1 MFSGKYCCFIFR
13 QRRKHEKVLSVCLFI
28 SIILLVSKLITQ
40 EVYSTEKRQISGETQ
55 SCIHPQ
61 LDPNLPEIMKFFKKL
76 PEIKCNEEEDWI
88 FVKEGVLLKSPKI
101 NSKYGNFECD
111 YIPIIRGAD
120 DFSISDG
127 PVIKNIQN
135 GTLINS
141 DFFRISCKSKKGV
154 HYDNVHCAIAKQ
166 EETLKRSEKIQAPKN
181 MPKLSVIMFGIDS
194 VSHMTWLRM
203 LPKSHKYFTKLGGL
217 VLNGY
222 NIVGDGTPQALLPIL
237 TGQTE
242 WELPEAR
249 RGRKNASVVDGHPWI
264 WKNFRDAGYVTQYG
278 EDSPNIGTFTY
289 RMLGFKKQP
298 VDHYM
303 RTYHMEAEKHYSKN
317 KAYCLG
323 SEKRDNI
330 FLNWIKHFV
339 EMYNTKPK
347 FSFLFY
353 SECSH
358 GDNNLIQHVDND
370 LFAFLTY
377 MKTSGHLDHT
387 ILILMADHGARF
399 QNVRETVQGKLE
411 ERMPYF
417 SFLFP
422 QWFATKYPD
431 AYKNFKTNTH
441 RLTTPFDIHETFMH
455 LFNFTDF
462 KPGSTTSRGISLF
475 KEIPKKR
482 SCQDAD
488 IEPHWCAC
496 LHWDPVSLDDERI
509 KKSAMEAVRFINSLT
524 SKFRSECRELK
535 LFDIKQAFRFRA
547 TEQLLKFKQS
557 SDNDGRFAD
566 LSDKMVEKEYLIQV
580 TFHVT
585 PGNGL
590 FEVTLK
596 HNVAL
601 DTYIVKS
608 GEISRINKYGSAPNC
623 IASRYPN
630 LRQYCYC
637 VKQTN

>member
-1 MFSGKYCCFIFR
+1 MFSSKYLCFIFR
-13 QRRKHEKVLSVCLFI
+13 QRRKHEKILAMCLLI

-40 EVYSTEKRQISGETQ
+40 ETYRTQKRQTSFDNQ
-55 SCIHPQ
+55 SCVHPQ
-61 LDPNLPEIMKFFKKL
+61 LNPNNPEIAKFFKKL
-76 PEIKCNEEEDWI
+76 PEIKCNEEENWI
-88 FVKEGVLLKSPKI
+88 FVKKGVFLKSPKI
-101 NSKYGNFECD
+101 ILKYGNFVCD

-120 DFSISDG
+120 DFKISDG
-127 PVIKNIQN
+127 PIIKNIQN
-135 GTLINS
+135 GTLISS
-141 DFFRISCKSKKGV
+141 DFFRISCKSNNGH
-154 HYDNVHCAIAKQ
+154 HYDNVHCAIAKD
-166 EETLKRSEKIQAPKN
+166 EGKLKRSEKIQAPKS
-181 MPKLSVIMFGIDS
+181 MLKLNVIMFGIDS

-203 LPKSHKYFTKLGGL
+203 LPKSHKYFTELGGL

-237 TGQTE
+237 TGKTE

-249 RGRKNASVVDGHPWI
+249 RSHKNASVVDGHPWI
-264 WKNFRDAGYVTQYG
+264 WKKFREAGYVTQYG
-278 EDSPNIGTFTY
+278 EDSPSIGTFTY
-289 RMLGFKKQP
+289 RMLGFKNQP

-303 RTYHMEAEKHYSKN
+303 RTFQMEAEKHFSKH

-323 SEKRDNI
+323 SETHYGI
-330 FLNWIKHFV
+330 FLNWIKQLTD
-339 EMYNTKPK
+339 MYNTRPI

-358 GDNNLIQHVDND
+358 GNNNLIQYMDNE
-370 LFAFLTY
+370 LLSFLTF
-377 MKTSGHLDHT
+377 MKTSGHLDNT

-422 QWFATKYPD
+422 QWFSIKYPD
-431 AYKNFKTNTH
+431 AYRNFKTNTR
-441 RLTTPFDIHETFMH
+441 RLTTPFDIHETFIH

-462 KPGSTTSRGISLF
+462 KDGSTASRGISLF
-475 KEIPKKR
+475 KEVPKER

-496 LHWDPVSLDDERI
+496 LRWEPVSLDDERI
-509 KKSAMEAVRFINSLT
+509 KRSALEAVQFINSLT
-524 SKFRSECRELK
+524 SDFRSECRELK
-535 LFDIKQAFRFRA
+535 LSDIKQAFRFRA
-547 TEQLLKFKQS
+547 IEQLLKFKGS
-557 SDNDGRFAD
+557 SDHDGRYAD
-566 LSDKMVEKEYLIQV
+566 LSDKMVEKEYLIQI

-601 DTYIVKS
+601 DTYKVKA

-630 LRQYCYC
+630 LRQFCYC
-637 VKQTN
+637 VKQT